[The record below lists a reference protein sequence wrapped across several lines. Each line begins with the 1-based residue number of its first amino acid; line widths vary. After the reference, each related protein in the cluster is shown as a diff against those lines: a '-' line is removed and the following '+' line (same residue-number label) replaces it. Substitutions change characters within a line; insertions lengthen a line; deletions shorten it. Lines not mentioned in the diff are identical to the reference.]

1 MNDVMSLLYSFT
13 IRIGFFEFYLDKNNS
28 NAYLEVMNLKYNLK
42 AYLDKITPGFD
53 PYGIPLMKNQ
63 LHFLWHYFENIYY
76 RGVVSEQSTL
86 FAISNRIFHYNYI
99 F

>member
-1 MNDVMSLLYSFT
+1 
-13 IRIGFFEFYLDKNNS
+13 
-28 NAYLEVMNLKYNLK
+28 MNLKYNLK

-86 FAISNRIFHYNYI
+86 FALSNRIFNNYFI
-99 F
+99 FTIF